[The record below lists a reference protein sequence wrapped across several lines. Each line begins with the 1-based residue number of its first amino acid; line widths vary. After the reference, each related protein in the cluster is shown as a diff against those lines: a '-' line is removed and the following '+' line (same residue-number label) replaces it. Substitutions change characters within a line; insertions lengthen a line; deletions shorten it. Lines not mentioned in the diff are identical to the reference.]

1 MYFGRYPLLHHWS
14 CRSNRGMPM
23 AMVKGKNEEGDMV
36 DSVCKDGWMH
46 GHVDA
51 WMRGWSIR
59 KEKAFIPGWKVF
71 SLYFSWAL
79 IQKYLMC
86 TKKYLP
92 KTVFIMCT
100 QSIFAIALDWI
111 WASVSS
117 RFILC
122 KFAASSFDI
131 LPFPCLSSC
140 VSLWVNGCRVHFRT

>member
-1 MYFGRYPLLHHWS
+1 
-14 CRSNRGMPM
+14 M
-23 AMVKGKNEEGDMV
+23 AVILSYITEDVGVTEECLWQWWKGKMKKGTWQTVFVRM
-36 DSVCKDGWMH
+36 DGCM
-46 GHVDA
+46 DA

-79 IQKYLMC
+79 IQKYLTCM
-86 TKKYLP
+86 KKYLP

-122 KFAASSFDI
+122 KFATSSFDI

-140 VSLWVNGCRVHFRT
+140 VSPWVNGCRVHFRT